1 MRDILLT
8 LIFAALVPAIIRR
21 PEIGAYAWVWVSMM
35 NPHKLTYGFAYSL
48 PFAQAV
54 VVLTLLGYVFKKEK
68 QPLPM
73 NGGVALLLL
82 LILWVTITS
91 FFAIG
96 AQDLVWDRWIFF
108 MKTQFMLFF
117 TLLLLRDRKQ
127 IEILI
132 WLIVLSIGFYGVKGG
147 IWTVLTGG
155 GGRVWGPAGGLI
167 QENNSLAVAL
177 VMILPLVYYLMGVVT
192 KKWLRWGLIAS
203 MVSIAFSILGS
214 QSRGAL
220 VALLAMAALL
230 GIKGKYPV
238 RSSVALLILVAGAIA
253 FMPATWVDRMDTI
266 QTYSSDSSA
275 MSRVYTW
282 HTMWNAAL
290 DRPLVG
296 AGFAADN
303 SAVFTLYAPNDEK
316 YEAYFGKAFVAHS
329 IYFQALGEHGFPG
342 LLLYAGLWVWVW
354 FSAGRT
360 AKAAEAIP
368 GMKDWVPSLMR
379 MCQVSMVGF
388 CAGGAF
394 LSMMYFDFPY
404 YLIAIVT
411 LTQCAIKKN
420 TLAKPWP

>member
-8 LIFAALVPAIIRR
+8 LIFVALVPAIVRH
-21 PEIGAYAWVWVSMM
+21 PEVGAYAWVWISMM

-48 PFAQAV
+48 PFAQAI
-54 VVLTLLGYVFKKEK
+54 VLLTILGYFFKKEK

-73 NGGVALLLL
+73 NGGVAILFL
-82 LILWVTITS
+82 LIFWVTLTS

-96 AQDLVWDRWIFF
+96 AQDRVWDRWIFF
-108 MKTQFMLFF
+108 MKIQFMIIF

-132 WLIVLSIGFYGVKGG
+132 WLIVLSIGIYGVKGG
-147 IWTVLTGG
+147 IWTLLTGG
-155 GGRVWGPAGGLI
+155 GGRVWGPSGGLL

-177 VMILPLVYYLMGVVT
+177 VMILPLVYYLMSMAKT
-192 KKWLRWGLIAS
+192 RWLRWGLIAS
-203 MVSIAFSILGS
+203 MVFIAFSILGS

-230 GIKGKYPV
+230 GLKGKYPV
-238 RSSVALLILVAGAIA
+238 RSSVALLVLVAGAIA

-275 MSRVYTW
+275 LSRIYTW
-282 HTMWNAAL
+282 HTMWNVAL

-296 AGFAADN
+296 AGFAADTPE
-303 SAVFTLYAPNDEK
+303 VFASYAPNDAR
-316 YEAYFGKAFVAHS
+316 YEAFFGRIYVAHS

-342 LLLYAGLWVWVW
+342 LLLYLGLWVWVW

-360 AKAAEAIP
+360 AKAAEALP
-368 GMKDWVPSLMR
+368 GMQDWAPLLMR
-379 MCQVSMVGF
+379 MCQVSTVGF

-411 LTQCAIKKN
+411 LTRSAIQKA
-420 TLAKPWP
+420 TFVTR